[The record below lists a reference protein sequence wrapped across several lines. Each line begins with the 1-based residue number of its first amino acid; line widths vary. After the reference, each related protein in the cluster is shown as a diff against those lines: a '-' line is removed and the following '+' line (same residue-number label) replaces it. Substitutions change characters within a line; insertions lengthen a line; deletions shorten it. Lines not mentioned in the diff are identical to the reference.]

1 MHGNVSI
8 GSERLHIYFIPIPD
22 RYTVPVTVQNQRE
35 YNVYIESHS
44 YFSRVGAL
52 TFMNLIHLGN
62 KTFRK
67 FFFYKEHSIG
77 VYVHL

>member
-22 RYTVPVTVQNQRE
+22 RYNEPVAVQNQRE

-44 YFSRVGAL
+44 YFPELVL
-52 TFMNLIHLGN
+52 
-62 KTFRK
+62 
-67 FFFYKEHSIG
+67 
-77 VYVHL
+77 